1 MKKTLLILLILTT
14 ALFSSEIQTRTGE
27 FPAKEMKKQNREI
40 ASLTAASLSK
50 DLPHAVD
57 KYTTLTKVMSE
68 DTTLV
73 WTFEINTGSKSDES
87 VKKEDHSRMQKAVT
101 QGVCQSASR
110 FFEAGINTSYIY
122 ISAKTKSE
130 LFRFDITQKDCLGI

>member
-1 MKKTLLILLILTT
+1 
-14 ALFSSEIQTRTGE
+14 
-27 FPAKEMKKQNREI
+27 MKKQNREI
-40 ASLTAASLSK
+40 TSLTAASLSK
-50 DLPHAVD
+50 DLPHTVD
-57 KYTTLTKVMSE
+57 KYTTLIKVMSD

-101 QGVCQSASR
+101 LGVCQSANR

-122 ISAKTKSE
+122 ISAKTKAE